1 MTDFIDLTDRSE
13 PVLAG
18 ASPSND
24 DLKDALAT
32 PVPSALDT
40 PLAPSWEPAP
50 YTPPAYITELI
61 PEISNVMD
69 GSSTPAS
76 TESLVPAPTAFASYE
91 DAGQGRH
98 STPSTYEAP
107 VTTVMASALLE
118 AAGPTPTVAP
128 EYTAPPA
135 GSEDAFVTPEI
146 WVVATTAVLTSAPV
160 PVIGTP
166 SLPAASG
173 IPAPTVS
180 PENSTPRVSNE
191 PDVPRPIG
199 GKTLDD
205 HASFWGALAGSFG
218 LIWIIYTQLL
228 PFTGRVGF
236 VILWFFAFLAMYA
249 GVSAMGNPSQVVLDR
264 TVAAAIRAGAML
276 VGLALASA
284 VLFTFYRG
292 IDALLHVNFF
302 TQDMAGVRPTAPL
315 DKGGIIHAIVGS
327 LIEIGIAV
335 LFALPLG
342 VGTAVF
348 MNEVG
353 GPTARAVRT
362 VVEAM
367 TALPSIVAGLF
378 VYTVLIVTLGVS
390 RTGIAAACAIFVMIL
405 PIIARASDVVL
416 RVMPGG
422 LREASLALGASK
434 WQTVRKVVLPTVRP
448 GLATALILGVAR
460 GVGETSPVLLTSGA
474 STYFNANPFSEPM
487 NSLPLFVFASVRSGE
502 PLAIARGF
510 GAAAV
515 LLALVL
521 ILFIITRRLARTK
534 VGNR

>member
-1 MTDFIDLTDRSE
+1 MSDHIDLTDGSISVFAGGTPSRDELHTMSESE
-13 PVLAG
+13 PR
-18 ASPSND
+18 SWND
-24 DLKDALAT
+24 N
-32 PVPSALDT
+32 
-40 PLAPSWEPAP
+40 PLAPTWEPTP
-50 YTPPAYITELI
+50 YTPPAYVDDLLAQPPTAPDMSHINELAAVTVF
-61 PEISNVMD
+61 EAA
-69 GSSTPAS
+69 TPTPTA
-76 TESLVPAPTAFASYE
+76 PAPAVEADAF
-91 DAGQGRH
+91 
-98 STPSTYEAP
+98 
-107 VTTVMASALLE
+107 TTMELPAIQASAL
-118 AAGPTPTVAP
+118 ATMAPVVAP
-128 EYTAPPA
+128 A
-135 GSEDAFVTPEI
+135 
-146 WVVATTAVLTSAPV
+146 
-160 PVIGTP
+160 
-166 SLPAASG
+166 PAATATIPAEAR

-180 PENSTPRVSNE
+180 PENAPADVDDE
-191 PDVPRPIG
+191 PDVPRIIG
-199 GKTLDD
+199 AKTMDD
-205 HASFWGALAGSFG
+205 IASFWGALVGSFA

-236 VILWFFAFLAMYA
+236 VILWFIAFLAMYA

-264 TVAAAIRAGAML
+264 TVAAAIRAGALL

-284 VLFTFYRG
+284 VLFTFWRG
-292 IDALLHVNFF
+292 WDALHHVNFF

-378 VYTVLIVTLGVS
+378 IYTVLIVTLGVS

-434 WQTVRKVVLPTVRP
+434 WQTVQKVVLPTVRP

-521 ILFIITRRLARTK
+521 VLFVITRRLARTK